1 VIFKRVGESRP
12 YPEHG
17 YVQKQWAAIAPQQVR
32 LDELVTTKRTLDLE
46 ALLEEDSTFYG
57 DLFAHVVSFEGDLYL
72 EDGLHRALRA
82 ALNSYLRWISISEEI
97 GNMVG
102 EENG

>member
-1 VIFKRVGESRP
+1 MPRATLRVITPHHRAVMSALSPEVGREIPR
-12 YPEHG
+12 
-17 YVQKQWAAIAPQQVR
+17 
-32 LDELVTTKRTLDLE
+32 TKVHLTSEGEQIVLNVEASDL
-46 ALLEEDSTFYG
+46 G
-57 DLFAHVVSFEGDLYL
+57 
-72 EDGLHRALRA
+72 ALRA

>member
-1 VIFKRVGESRP
+1 MPRATLRIITPHHRAVMSALSPEVGREIPRTRVHLTS
-12 YPEHG
+12 
-17 YVQKQWAAIAPQQVR
+17 
-32 LDELVTTKRTLDLE
+32 
-46 ALLEEDSTFYG
+46 
-57 DLFAHVVSFEGDLYL
+57 EGDEIVLDVEASDL
-72 EDGLHRALRA
+72 GALRA

>member
-1 VIFKRVGESRP
+1 MSALSPEVGRQIPRTRVSL
-12 YPEHG
+12 
-17 YVQKQWAAIAPQQVR
+17 K
-32 LDELVTTKRTLDLE
+32 
-46 ALLEEDSTFYG
+46 S
-57 DLFAHVVSFEGDLYL
+57 EGDEIILSVEASDL
-72 EDGLHRALRA
+72 GALRA

>member
-1 VIFKRVGESRP
+1 MSALSPEVGREIPRTRVHLTSEGEEIVLNVEAS
-12 YPEHG
+12 
-17 YVQKQWAAIAPQQVR
+17 
-32 LDELVTTKRTLDLE
+32 DL
-46 ALLEEDSTFYG
+46 G
-57 DLFAHVVSFEGDLYL
+57 
-72 EDGLHRALRA
+72 ALRA